1 MGTTTAIAWTDKTW
15 SPWQGCTKVSP
26 ACDHCY
32 AENIAD
38 TRFHVVKWGAGQP
51 RKHTENWDSPR
62 RWNKQ
67 AAREG
72 RTIRVFPSM
81 CDPFDNE
88 VPAEWRTRFFQ
99 LIRETPHLTWL
110 LLTKRIGN
118 ANRMLRESNGI
129 DRNGIIETPLP
140 NIQIGA
146 TACNQ
151 AELDRDRPKLLDT
164 IAAKRF
170 LCLEPLLGPLNLRL
184 PTGANNLPDF
194 PDDFAQ
200 RTEKQR
206 DEWFQMQA
214 RATYIARTQI
224 VDWVIAGGESGHGA
238 RPSHP
243 DWFRKRR
250 DDCAIAGV
258 PYFHKQNGEYTA
270 WQYFD
275 GPNSEDEPDDL
286 LAYDLAKKPHLF
298 IANDGRTWDT
308 EGGRLMYPP
317 LPLGNWCLMVKVG
330 TKKSGRHLDG
340 REHLEFPK

>member
-88 VPAEWRTRFFQ
+88 VPAEWRVRFLK
-99 LIRETPHLTWL
+99 LIAETPHLTWL

-118 ANRMLRESNGI
+118 AQRMMTEAFRIGWPEHEPMWERWPELF
-129 DRNGIIETPLP
+129 RNVWL
-140 NIQIGA
+140 GA
-146 TACNQ
+146 TVCNQ
-151 AELDRDRPKLLDT
+151 TEFDRDYHKLRDT
-164 IAAKRF
+164 PAAKRF
-170 LCLEPLLGPLNLRL
+170 LSIEPMLGAITAARGVHIAADEDGPNRIGYMI
-184 PTGANNLPDF
+184 GA
-194 PDDFAQ
+194 DDGKSVLHISPEAALA
-200 RTEKQR
+200 KSG
-206 DEWFQMQA
+206 
-214 RATYIARTQI
+214 I
-224 VDWVIAGGESGHGA
+224 DWVITGGESGHGA

-243 DWFRKRR
+243 DWFRSLR
-250 DDCAIAGV
+250 DQCATAGV
-258 PYFHKQNGEYTA
+258 PFFFKQWGEYA
-270 WQYFD
+270 CVFD
-275 GPNSEDEPDDL
+275 RDKDDPDWRRCDTTER
-286 LAYDLAKKPHLF
+286 KHPR
-298 IANDGRTWDT
+298 GRWLNI
-308 EGGRLMYPP
+308 EGGHGFHGERVVYMD
-317 LPLGNWCLMVKVG
+317 KIS

-340 REHLEFPK
+340 REHLEFPT